1 VPTRSSARVG
11 NNIRTWWAGPDRDRS
26 MAHPPVGTPRPAT
39 NDSSPD
45 LPAVARLSAD
55 GGSRATAVR
64 RTQRD
69 QHPSRPAP
77 RCGRSA
83 LSPTMPTSWLC
94 RPRRQ
99 SRCRPGRGPRRCRH
113 NPRHRDGEVEGIQRV
128 LRASWPAFARLRP
141 NVCSAFSLERC
152 GDSRPE
158 HRGYADPITRI
169 PLPSRRYST
178 QVGIT
183 TRSA

>member
-1 VPTRSSARVG
+1 LHEPLHVGHRAASVGGSPGSACWR
-11 NNIRTWWAGPDRDRS
+11 
-26 MAHPPVGTPRPAT
+26 HQVGTAT
-39 NDSSPD
+39 
-45 LPAVARLSAD
+45 LME
-55 GGSRATAVR
+55 GERAPGHYACR
-64 RTQRD
+64 
-69 QHPSRPAP
+69 
-77 RCGRSA
+77 
-83 LSPTMPTSWLC
+83 SPTMPTSWLC